1 MNSPHLL
8 GPWLAP
14 LGWLALEATVVILAA
29 LALQPLLRTAAA
41 RRTLWRAA
49 LLALVAVLAAELTGT
64 GSQLPA
70 QLRLAWQTTFPK
82 PAPPLLTSSSTPELS
97 FTSAPVFPL
106 APIGGEGR
114 GEGAF
119 TAPEPLQFEP
129 AASLPP
135 SPRSLSHS
143 PTFSPAPALLWLTGI
158 VALLARSAWTH
169 AGFAWLRLRHFIP
182 AAEALRERVAA
193 LAARL
198 GLRRRVR
205 VLASERLRTPAAFGW
220 LRPGVVVPGDFTARF
235 APAQQDVMLAHE
247 LAHLAARDPLW
258 QLLAD
263 LAAAALWWHPLVW
276 VARRQHHIAGE
287 LAADDAS
294 LALPDGPVV
303 LAECLLALGHEAAD
317 CPRAALGMAGF
328 RSQLGRRVER
338 LVALPPGD
346 WQPAGKLRSFAQTT
360 AALVLFA
367 ALALLPGC
375 AANRTATEAPTRTIA
390 TWWQAKKSPVGD
402 DVRSLTSADSG
413 QRTAVSQKRVTSLP
427 TNDQPVLIQG
437 RVRFSGTP
445 PAEHNIPLPPAV
457 LAARTN
463 APMKTRFYRVA
474 TDGGLADVVVY
485 VKAGLPKQDYHPL
498 SEAVVVHAQ
507 NYEFQPY
514 ISAVQVGQPV
524 IWDSVRTGTVGVQV
538 MPTNYPNRQ
547 FSRVVSEEHYVENTF
562 PAPELF
568 IRGTV
573 YVYPWMMHYLSVF
586 DHPYFAVT
594 DAEGRFRFPRPLP
607 PGKYTLAAV
616 HRRAGEST
624 QEINLQQPLPAGQPL
639 DVQFQLGA
647 KEVSVAVPALPG
659 PFTNGPLKSLNL
671 RSYTPTVSLT
681 REELLE
687 RKARVEVQI
696 TEAERTSP
704 PTHPKLIGLRKQ
716 LESIEE
722 ALKQAAPKPGA
733 SLQPAPVGDDVR
745 RLTSP
750 AAVSQR
756 LVTSS
761 PTNALDISVGR
772 QLFVDDFLIASNSLK
787 RTWHQPIISQ
797 APQLVLTST
806 GPLKSEFPF
815 VEAVRYDLAEQ
826 RFRLTVAFRTQYAEF
841 TSTNG
846 TNWARRDYPALPEP
860 PPLLLPAGAVTDYE
874 SHRIALVSSS
884 AWRNRPDAA
893 GVGLRFTRRESPARY
908 DVEELF
914 ISTPRA
920 LDGPQWSNLHPLTNG
935 FLVVGRHLHFY
946 FGGRVQ
952 RPGQTYPGVA
962 VGLATLRRD
971 GFASL
976 DAGPEGG
983 VMTTKPVTFTGNF
996 MFVNLKTNA
1005 PDGELR
1011 VEIVHPDGRPIVVTH
1026 NDTKQQSQ
1034 PFALANAM
1042 RLAADQT
1049 LMSVNW
1055 SNQTNGLAMLVGRPV
1070 CFRFHLKNASLYSFW
1085 VGPSR
1090 FGRSLGRVAGGGP
1103 HFTNDVDTI
1112 GNRSYQPF
1120 PVVRT
1125 NTPAPKPGA
1134 SLQPAPVGA
1143 DVRRLTSPQ
1152 TPDAIPQTPPASQ
1165 RLVTSSPT
1173 NAATV
1178 LRDPAD
1184 VAEAEALRRQEPR
1197 LVLDNLLGEARQFQ
1211 KAKAWTNAVVR
1222 YEEASGHAKLLG
1234 SVSNVDKS
1242 YRDALAGLTHCRIQI
1257 ATELQEKYQFKAA
1270 AAEVEKVLLFEPN
1283 SPKVAE
1289 FKKFNEH
1296 VEAAHDGRSSRQQAP
1311 AGPNELREARSKIMS
1326 LVRDGKLYYEVGEY
1340 LEARK
1345 RLEEAIV
1352 LDPENDAAFF
1362 YLRPVL
1368 EAQFEEASRKRFR
1381 EDRERVVAVTK
1392 NWNERP
1398 RNNSQVLFPTHSS
1411 KGAQIINRKLDEIT
1425 LPEVRF
1431 DSLVLPEVLKWLDG
1445 AAKKADPEPAPNKK
1459 GLNFLINNVVAVGRS
1474 ANDQAGAAPV
1484 PQALDP
1490 VTGQPLATA
1499 AMQRQMP
1506 DLDNALV
1513 KVTTTLTNLTLRQTL
1528 DVICKTA
1535 EVKLPDGGSVGLKYS
1550 IEEYAIVFSPKLPEQ
1565 PTLFSR
1571 MFKVDP
1577 EMFIRGLRSVLT
1589 DPSDAAKPSAAW
1601 AEIDRLLRD
1610 RAETNAPAGTGQ
1622 FSVAGVAVTNQGKA
1636 GVSGVVST
1644 NLNSK
1649 LNQVVRDYF
1658 RAAGVANLGVTNG
1671 PDATQVFFNDRNG
1684 LLLVR
1689 ASVQDLG
1696 IIQMA
1701 IELLKVEPP
1710 QVLIEAKFA
1719 TLNQNDLKALGFDW
1733 ARTNAGILTA
1743 PQFAVL
1749 VRALEQRDGN
1759 EVASLPKVTTTS
1771 GKQAVIE
1778 LPADAKAKGG
1788 VAQGVQ
1794 LELMPTVAADG
1805 YTINLSVIMSR
1816 AGKAIS
1822 MSQCVVRNGQ
1832 TVMLGFPDAPAAGQ
1846 PGAKPPRL
1854 LLFLTPTI
1862 VGPTG
1867 QRVHTDAEMPFIP
1880 AAPAKK

>member
-8 GPWLAP
+8 APWLAP

-97 FTSAPVFPL
+97 FTPAPVFPL

-135 SPRSLSHS
+135 SPRSLSHSPTFS

-276 VARRQHHIAGE
+276 VARRQHRLAGE

-346 WQPAGKLRSFAQTT
+346 WQPAGKLRSFAQT
-360 AALVLFA
+360 ASALVLLA

-375 AANRTATEAPTRTIA
+375 AANRTATEAPTRTVA
-390 TWWQAKKSPVGD
+390 KWWQAKKSPAGD

-413 QRTAVSQKRVTSLP
+413 QRTAVSKKLLTSLP

-437 RVRFSGTP
+437 RVLFSGTP
-445 PAEHNIPLPPAV
+445 PAEHNIPLPPTV
-457 LAARTN
+457 LVARTN

-594 DAEGRFRFPRPLP
+594 DAEGRFRFPQALP

-616 HRRAGEST
+616 HRQTDESL
-624 QEINLQQPLPAGQPL
+624 QELDLTQPLPAGQPL
-639 DVQFQLGA
+639 DVPFVMAAKVFPPYRFAVGDVLKVDIYQRSDLRKETRVLPSGDIELPLIGA
-647 KEVSVAVPALPG
+647 IPVAGKTISEVRAAIKKAYEPAHVETAHVNVVAVQTDRPFAPG
-659 PFTNGPLKSLNL
+659 PLLFTPKRAADFAASAPLP
-671 RSYTPTVSLT
+671 RA
-681 REELLE
+681 EFLE
-687 RKARVEVQI
+687 RKARVEAEI
-696 TEAERTSP
+696 KEAEKTFP
-704 PTHPKLIGLRKQ
+704 PAHPKMLGLRNQ
-716 LESIEE
+716 LESVEE
-722 ALKQAAPKPGA
+722 ALKQLRLAPQELASVRFQLGRFISVGTRLQTANFSTLERLALLATCSGMIQGTASSRGINTWEDLERQKLSLERTIKEQLRTYPAGHLKMKELFSQREALEVALVAELKQALARFETVKQDLIRREEQLSRLMGESQTKPPAPAKPGA
-733 SLQPAPVGDDVR
+733 SLPAPVGADVR

-750 AAVSQR
+750 QPPNAIPQTPPASQR

-772 QLFVDDFLIASNSLK
+772 QLFVDDFLIASNSLQ
-787 RTWHQPIISQ
+787 RMWHQPIVSDL
-797 APQLVLTST
+797 PQRTVMTT
-806 GPLKSEFPF
+806 GALRGEFPF
-815 VEAVRYDLAEQ
+815 PADVWYDTAIQE
-826 RFRLTVAFRTQYAEF
+826 FRLRIAFRTNSAEF
-841 TSTNG
+841 RSPSG
-846 TNWARRDYPALPEP
+846 TNWPAHPRLLAIAP
-860 PPLLLPAGAVTDYE
+860 PTGLTERPKWASTDYE
-874 SHRIALVSSS
+874 SHRVTLHRVYPRADEPSSS
-884 AWRNRPDAA
+884 GLYLSVGWRGVPASSFSPERVFIPAPRPA
-893 GVGLRFTRRESPARY
+893 
-908 DVEELF
+908 
-914 ISTPRA
+914 
-920 LDGPQWSNLHPLTNG
+920 DGSQWSDLHPLTNG
-935 FLVVGRHLHFY
+935 FLVVGRNLHFY

-952 RPGQTYPGVA
+952 KPGETHANAA

-1011 VEIVHPDGRPIVVTH
+1011 IEIVHPDGRPIVVTH
-1026 NDTKQQSQ
+1026 KT
-1034 PFALANAM
+1034 
-1042 RLAADQT
+1042 T
-1049 LMSVNW
+1049 
-1055 SNQTNGLAMLVGRPV
+1055 
-1070 CFRFHLKNASLYSFW
+1070 
-1085 VGPSR
+1085 PS
-1090 FGRSLGRVAGGGP
+1090 SSP
-1103 HFTNDVDTI
+1103 
-1112 GNRSYQPF
+1112 NRSRS
-1120 PVVRT
+1120 RT
-1125 NTPAPKPGA
+1125 RCGSP
-1134 SLQPAPVGA
+1134 
-1143 DVRRLTSPQ
+1143 LT
-1152 TPDAIPQTPPASQ
+1152 
-1165 RLVTSSPT
+1165 
-1173 NAATV
+1173 
-1178 LRDPAD
+1178 
-1184 VAEAEALRRQEPR
+1184 
-1197 LVLDNLLGEARQFQ
+1197 
-1211 KAKAWTNAVVR
+1211 
-1222 YEEASGHAKLLG
+1222 
-1234 SVSNVDKS
+1234 
-1242 YRDALAGLTHCRIQI
+1242 
-1257 ATELQEKYQFKAA
+1257 
-1270 AAEVEKVLLFEPN
+1270 
-1283 SPKVAE
+1283 
-1289 FKKFNEH
+1289 
-1296 VEAAHDGRSSRQQAP
+1296 
-1311 AGPNELREARSKIMS
+1311 
-1326 LVRDGKLYYEVGEY
+1326 
-1340 LEARK
+1340 K
-1345 RLEEAIV
+1345 R
-1352 LDPENDAAFF
+1352 
-1362 YLRPVL
+1362 
-1368 EAQFEEASRKRFR
+1368 
-1381 EDRERVVAVTK
+1381 
-1392 NWNERP
+1392 
-1398 RNNSQVLFPTHSS
+1398 
-1411 KGAQIINRKLDEIT
+1411 
-1425 LPEVRF
+1425 
-1431 DSLVLPEVLKWLDG
+1431 
-1445 AAKKADPEPAPNKK
+1445 
-1459 GLNFLINNVVAVGRS
+1459 
-1474 ANDQAGAAPV
+1474 
-1484 PQALDP
+1484 
-1490 VTGQPLATA
+1490 
-1499 AMQRQMP
+1499 
-1506 DLDNALV
+1506 
-1513 KVTTTLTNLTLRQTL
+1513 
-1528 DVICKTA
+1528 
-1535 EVKLPDGGSVGLKYS
+1535 
-1550 IEEYAIVFSPKLPEQ
+1550 
-1565 PTLFSR
+1565 
-1571 MFKVDP
+1571 
-1577 EMFIRGLRSVLT
+1577 
-1589 DPSDAAKPSAAW
+1589 
-1601 AEIDRLLRD
+1601 
-1610 RAETNAPAGTGQ
+1610 
-1622 FSVAGVAVTNQGKA
+1622 
-1636 GVSGVVST
+1636 
-1644 NLNSK
+1644 
-1649 LNQVVRDYF
+1649 
-1658 RAAGVANLGVTNG
+1658 
-1671 PDATQVFFNDRNG
+1671 
-1684 LLLVR
+1684 
-1689 ASVQDLG
+1689 
-1696 IIQMA
+1696 
-1701 IELLKVEPP
+1701 
-1710 QVLIEAKFA
+1710 
-1719 TLNQNDLKALGFDW
+1719 
-1733 ARTNAGILTA
+1733 
-1743 PQFAVL
+1743 
-1749 VRALEQRDGN
+1749 
-1759 EVASLPKVTTTS
+1759 
-1771 GKQAVIE
+1771 
-1778 LPADAKAKGG
+1778 
-1788 VAQGVQ
+1788 
-1794 LELMPTVAADG
+1794 
-1805 YTINLSVIMSR
+1805 
-1816 AGKAIS
+1816 
-1822 MSQCVVRNGQ
+1822 
-1832 TVMLGFPDAPAAGQ
+1832 
-1846 PGAKPPRL
+1846 
-1854 LLFLTPTI
+1854 
-1862 VGPTG
+1862 
-1867 QRVHTDAEMPFIP
+1867 
-1880 AAPAKK
+1880 